1 MRERCKFS
9 GDGNAAEQF
18 AKGMRAADVD
28 ESDWTLRDELK
39 IIEGNRVFVIMDDHG
54 EERPDLAAV
63 EADTLED
70 ALPVLRMLMQK
81 QDDTFNY
88 VVIDDK
94 IAQFEGREGF
104 LGDAE
109 EITEEELNRPE
120 LWDIDCA
127 SIWDACELDGS
138 GDPTGVY
145 KQLKKEYGRV

>member
-1 MRERCKFS
+1 MREQCKFS
-9 GDGNAAEQF
+9 GEGNAAELF

-28 ESDWTLRDELK
+28 ESDWTLRDELR
-39 IIEGNRVFVIMDDHG
+39 IIEENKVFVIMDDHG

-63 EADTLED
+63 EADTLEE

-94 IAQFEGREGF
+94 IARFEGREGF

-109 EITEEELNRPE
+109 EITEEELNKPE
-120 LWDIDCA
+120 LWDIDYA
-127 SIWDACELDGS
+127 NIWDACELDGS
-138 GDPTGVY
+138 GDPAGVY
-145 KQLKKEYGRV
+145 EQLKKEYERV